1 MYYLST
7 WKEVLNGKKK
17 LVLGK
22 IQTEYMYAPFKNGWS
37 ESCSL
42 KIIAPRGNKKEE
54 REKIYIVCKQ
64 TNYCLI
70 CNQLFL
76 WIQPQDTIDGK
87 VDNNMV
93 SWSINYE
100 LKLAML
106 TWYTNLMQTYP
117 TCWIAHWMTP
127 LYRLQ
132 TIWKV
137 QVSYSHKKK

>member
-1 MYYLST
+1 
-7 WKEVLNGKKK
+7 
-17 LVLGK
+17 
-22 IQTEYMYAPFKNGWS
+22 MYATFKNGWS
-37 ESCSL
+37 ESCFL

-93 SWSINYE
+93 S
-100 LKLAML
+100 
-106 TWYTNLMQTYP
+106 
-117 TCWIAHWMTP
+117 
-127 LYRLQ
+127 
-132 TIWKV
+132 
-137 QVSYSHKKK
+137 